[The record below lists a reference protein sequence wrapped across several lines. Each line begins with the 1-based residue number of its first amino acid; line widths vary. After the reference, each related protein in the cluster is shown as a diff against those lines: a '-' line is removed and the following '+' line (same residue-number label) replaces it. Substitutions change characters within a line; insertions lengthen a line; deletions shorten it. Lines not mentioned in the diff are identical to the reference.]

1 MYRFFFKLC
10 KSPAFTIIMT
20 LIIVANAIIMA
31 IEHYPEPES
40 FTQQIS
46 YLNQMFSWIFT
57 CEMIVKLIG
66 IGFREY
72 FRDSFNI
79 FDAVIV
85 VLSVVDNAM
94 FYSIGN
100 SASGGGVIIL
110 RSIRLLRVF
119 KLARNWTSL
128 RILIEKIV
136 DTLPNLASFA
146 FLLFIFQI
154 VFVILGL

>member
-1 MYRFFFKLC
+1 
-10 KSPAFTIIMT
+10 MT

-40 FTQQIS
+40 FTQLIS

-66 IGFREY
+66 LGFREY
-72 FRDSFNI
+72 VRDSFNI

-85 VLSVVDNAM
+85 VLSVVDNVM